1 MDELLMER
9 YNLAKNRIREIC
21 TEQNV
26 QKNLV
31 DFFRITA
38 EFLCKTAEIMETD
51 VRQQTY
57 EQLEKDNRS
66 LYEELFPENYAIS
79 YGNPAYAAEKLGE
92 YGRAFCFLY
101 SELRGTIAYAY

>member
-1 MDELLMER
+1 MER

-31 DFFRITA
+31 DFFQITA

-57 EQLEKDNRS
+57 EQLEK
-66 LYEELFPENYAIS
+66 EI
-79 YGNPAYAAEKLGE
+79 
-92 YGRAFCFLY
+92 GRAHV
-101 SELRGTIAYAY
+101 